1 MHSKSQ
7 DTWKLLIKNMKEIY
21 FRILP
26 CIYKYKNVAME
37 KEEKLLQKERVKTE
51 DATWNF
57 KKKVLEENYQTKI
70 MNFEGKKNILF
81 EQIFEI
87 LNNNVDIVAAI
98 ILKND
103 DLITSAKIMKMFYCY
118 FGGFNQEYFQ
128 LIGMRVMEH
137 CIGDFFNYFYN
148 DYIEKSR
155 DSYAGGWEKWYRFI
169 RKSRYDHPNTHKFIN
184 CMRWT
189 LDVPEIRRYAFESL
203 IKMSRIYINSKIQN
217 RVVG

>member
-1 MHSKSQ
+1 
-7 DTWKLLIKNMKEIY
+7 
-21 FRILP
+21 
-26 CIYKYKNVAME
+26 
-37 KEEKLLQKERVKTE
+37 
-51 DATWNF
+51 
-57 KKKVLEENYQTKI
+57 
-70 MNFEGKKNILF
+70 
-81 EQIFEI
+81 
-87 LNNNVDIVAAI
+87 
-98 ILKND
+98 
-103 DLITSAKIMKMFYCY
+103 
-118 FGGFNQEYFQ
+118 
-128 LIGMRVMEH
+128 MEH

-169 RKSRYDHPNTHKFIN
+169 RKSRYDHPNTHKFLN